1 MRSGL
6 HHGSLERIG
15 TEYKMKLDI
24 YRIDDV
30 FRLIHNELICNVI
43 YRCPNA
49 SPYMIYYLY
58 FATFSTVNANR

>member
-15 TEYKMKLDI
+15 TVYKMKLDI

-30 FRLIHNELICNVI
+30 FRLTK
-43 YRCPNA
+43 CPEK
-49 SPYMIYYLY
+49 YHRTEHLMKVGYI
-58 FATFSTVNANR
+58 TNRSYT

>member
-24 YRIDDV
+24 YRIDVV
-30 FRLIHNELICNVI
+30 FRLTK
-43 YRCPNA
+43 CPEK
-49 SPYMIYYLY
+49 YHRTEHLMKVGYI
-58 FATFSTVNANR
+58 TNRSYS